1 MTFGPQWGFHPLKRY
16 AISMAITLESAGK
29 VRLKSYSQGLDPLV
43 YAQLKAFFM
52 YWATH
57 KGNADLQF
65 IPFAGLSAD
74 DATGVVAADAACTLY
89 FVYGRKGSLDQRT
102 AGTNTDS
109 YLVIFDDATD
119 DAGAGTDGRL
129 VLPFLNAN
137 DSVSWTG
144 PQGIPCAAG
153 VVVKAYTDFDGT
165 TDSSA
170 GDAPNGF
177 VIIGQ

>member
-1 MTFGPQWGFHPLKRY
+1 M
-16 AISMAITLESAGK
+16 AISLESAGK
-29 VRLKSYSQGLDPLV
+29 VRQKTYGLGLDPLV
-43 YAQLKAFFM
+43 YRQLQAFFQ

-65 IPFAGLSAD
+65 LPFASTSID
-74 DATGVVAADAACTLY
+74 DAGGQVLADAACT
-89 FVYGRKGSLDQRT
+89 VYAVYLRKGSLDQRT
-102 AGTNTDS
+102 AGTATDS
-109 YLVIFDDATD
+109 YVALFDDATD

-129 VLPFLNAN
+129 TLPSLTASESSLYLNPA
-137 DSVSWTG
+137 
-144 PQGIPCAAG
+144 GIACATG

>member
-1 MTFGPQWGFHPLKRY
+1 M
-16 AISMAITLESAGK
+16 AISLESANK
-29 VRLKSYSQGLDPLV
+29 VRQKTYALGLDPLA
-43 YAQLKAFFM
+43 YASSKAFFQ

-65 IPFAGLSAD
+65 LPFAGTSAD
-74 DATGVVAADAACTLY
+74 DATGVVLADAACTVY
-89 FVYGRKGSLDQRT
+89 FVYGRKGTLDQRT

-129 VLPFLNAN
+129 VLPFLNAS
-137 DSVSWTG
+137 DSVFWFG

-153 VVVKAYTDFDGT
+153 VVAKAYTDFDGT

-177 VIIGQ
+177 VIIGA

>member
-1 MTFGPQWGFHPLKRY
+1 M
-16 AISMAITLESAGK
+16 AISLESATK
-29 VRLKSYSQGLDPLV
+29 VRQKTYALGLDPLV
-43 YAQLKAFFM
+43 YRQLQAFFQ

-65 IPFAGLSAD
+65 IPFDGADID
-74 DATGVVAADAACTLY
+74 DAGGKVLADAACTLY
-89 FVYGRKGSLDQRT
+89 VVYGVKGTMDQKTDGT
-102 AGTNTDS
+102 ATDS
-109 YLVIFDDATD
+109 YLVFFDDATD

-129 VLPFLNAN
+129 VIPFMVAGEQHLWA
-137 DSVSWTG
+137 SPTG
-144 PQGIPCAAG
+144 IVCATG
-153 VVVKAYTDFDGT
+153 VVGKAYTDFDGT

>member
-1 MTFGPQWGFHPLKRY
+1 M
-16 AISMAITLESAGK
+16 AISLESANK
-29 VRLKSYSQGLDPLV
+29 VRQKTYAAGLDPLV
-43 YAQLKAFFM
+43 YAQLKAFFQ

-65 IPFAGLSAD
+65 IPFASTSID
-74 DATGVVAADAACTLY
+74 DAGGQVLADAACTLY
-89 FVYGRKGSLDQRT
+89 AVYLRKGTIDQRT
-102 AGTNTDS
+102 AGTATDS
-109 YLVIFDDATD
+109 YVAIFDDATD

-129 VLPFLNAN
+129 TLPSLTASESTLWSNSA
-137 DSVSWTG
+137 
-144 PQGIPCAAG
+144 GIVMATG
-153 VVVKAYTDFDGT
+153 VVAKAYTDFDGT

>member
-1 MTFGPQWGFHPLKRY
+1 
-16 AISMAITLESAGK
+16 MAITLEAANK
-29 VRLKSYSQGLDPLV
+29 VRQKTRSAGLDPLV
-43 YAQLKAFFM
+43 YGQLKAFFQ

-65 IPFAGLSAD
+65 LPFAGTDAD
-74 DATGVVAADAACTLY
+74 AAGGVVLADAACT
-89 FVYGRKGSLDQRT
+89 VYAVYLRKGTLDQRT
-102 AGTNTDS
+102 AGTATDA
-109 YLVIFDDATD
+109 YIALFDDATD

-129 VLPFLNAN
+129 TLPSLTA
-137 DSVSWTG
+137 SESTLYCSSTG
-144 PQGIPCAAG
+144 IACATG

>member
-1 MTFGPQWGFHPLKRY
+1 M
-16 AISMAITLESAGK
+16 AISLEAASK
-29 VRLKSYSQGLDPLV
+29 VRQKCYALNLNPLV
-43 YAQLKAFFM
+43 YAQLKAFFQH
-52 YWATH
+52 WATH

-65 IPFAGLSAD
+65 LPFAGTSAD
-74 DATGVVAADAACTLY
+74 DSGGVVLADAACTLY
-89 FVYGRKGSLDQRT
+89 AVYSRKGTLDQRT
-102 AGTNTDS
+102 AGTATDS

-129 VLPFLNAN
+129 V
-137 DSVSWTG
+137 
-144 PQGIPCAAG
+144 IPSLVASESNFWCSPDGVVMAAG
-153 VVVKAYTDFDGT
+153 VVAKAYTDFDGT